1 MARKFPL
8 QPLLDLSRN
17 HVDSAAKNLQL
28 LKVRWND
35 AEEKLEQLLAYRES
49 YRERLRDSGS
59 GGMSAMALRDFQLFL
74 AKLDTAINL
83 QQDEVARCHA
93 RWDAGRQ
100 EWMRQRSKAK
110 AFGVLSQRHR
120 RSEEQRENQIEQKEQ
135 DEFSGKKSDRTHD
148 E

>member
-8 QPLLDLSRN
+8 QPLLDLSQN
-17 HVDSAAKNLQL
+17 HVDSAAKNLQI

-35 AEEKLEQLLAYRES
+35 AEEKLKQLLAYRES

-59 GGMSAMALRDFQLFL
+59 GGTSAMALRDFQLFL
-74 AKLDTAINL
+74 AKLDKAIHL
-83 QQDEVARCHA
+83 QQDEVTRCQA

-100 EWMRQRSKAK
+100 EWMRQRSKVK
-110 AFGVLSQRHR
+110 AFGVLSERHR
-120 RSEEQRENQIEQKEQ
+120 RSEEKRENQIEQKEQ